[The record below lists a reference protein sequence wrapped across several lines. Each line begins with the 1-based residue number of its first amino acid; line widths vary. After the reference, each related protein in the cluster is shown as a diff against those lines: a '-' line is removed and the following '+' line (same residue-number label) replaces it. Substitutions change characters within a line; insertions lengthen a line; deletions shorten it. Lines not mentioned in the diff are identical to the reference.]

1 LRKKVQMGS
10 GAAGLFCRPPQAR
23 QINWL
28 IIQENQKMRK
38 NATFV
43 TFFPGVSGEKRDEW
57 VGAGENKF
65 SGPGSN
71 EVLVVKELFS
81 FLAGGAVGAVR
92 EPPLPGRPHP
102 DPPSRGR
109 EMPELC

>member
-1 LRKKVQMGS
+1 MGS

-43 TFFPGVSGEKRDEW
+43 TFFPGGSREEQDE
-57 VGAGENKF
+57 
-65 SGPGSN
+65 
-71 EVLVVKELFS
+71 
-81 FLAGGAVGAVR
+81 
-92 EPPLPGRPHP
+92 
-102 DPPSRGR
+102 
-109 EMPELC
+109 